1 MTQIQFGVLGSL
13 QLVYGDR
20 ELRVGGARQR
30 SVLALLALRHDRIV
44 SVDALVATV
53 WGDDPPTTSRTQI
66 AICVAALRKLLKS
79 AGCSDDIISTTHP
92 GYRLNTAGHRLDLV
106 EFRELV
112 DEAAEMTAAG
122 RPEEA
127 TEAYRAAL
135 ALWRGPAL
143 AGLMGCELENEAAW
157 LEERRLTVVDEY
169 AELRLAL
176 GRHQEL
182 VPELSALVRE
192 HPLRE
197 RTRHTLM
204 LAQYRSGHRPDA
216 LETFQT
222 GRRLG
227 VQELGLEPGAALQEL
242 HTAILREDP
251 ALASWQTPAPEEP
264 PAPAP
269 ASAAGLPSPGAP
281 AAPAPP
287 SDLPPNV
294 PAFTGRAAET
304 GELDGLLSDRPDS
317 DPPRIALITGVAGVG
332 KTALA
337 VHWAHR
343 AAPGFPD
350 GALFV
355 DLGRDLGRHAPDAA
369 PGGIGEVLGRLLRGL
384 GVSGD
389 MLPDDEAERISL
401 YRTLLRGRR
410 VLIVLDDAPS
420 FAQVRPLLPASGGC
434 CVVVTSREAMEELVL
449 CHGATR
455 VSLGVLDRREAAEL
469 LGRIVTGDRIVSSPE
484 QAGRLAELCDGLPLA
499 LCIAAARLA
508 TRPHWTVQRLT
519 TRLADERRRLDELS
533 IGESR
538 VRASFALSYRCLT
551 PRAAGV
557 YRRLGL
563 LDVPDVAAWAVA
575 ALLDCP
581 LDEAEQQLDDLADAH
596 LLEVSGPD
604 ATGQLRYRFQ
614 NLLRLYARERALE
627 EPDQQTLAAD
637 RDRALHSWLT
647 VAEAAHRREYGG
659 DHSVIH
665 GPAPRPHVDQDLM
678 EDLLA
683 RPLDWFEAERHCLVS
698 VVDQAARLGLA
709 PLAWDLAASMAGFS
723 EIRNNTDDWRHV
735 CEQGLTAARAAADRR
750 GEGAM
755 LAELGAVTLYR
766 GELDEAVRLL
776 EDAEAVFRSTD
787 DNHGLA
793 LTSCKLAVADR
804 QRDRAEQAAARLRQA
819 LPALRVA
826 GDTSAQAH
834 ALNNLAQL
842 ALDAGDVVEAV
853 RLGEEAV
860 ELARGLGATRG
871 AAQAFHRLGR
881 VLLAADRPAEA
892 EAALTRAAGI
902 VEAKQDRL
910 GMGYALLGLAEARMR
925 SGRTA
930 RAEAD
935 LSAGLEHAGR
945 AGSVLLLGRLHLL
958 LGELQ
963 AADGRTEEG
972 IESTRRGRELFA
984 RAGTRVWL
992 RHADAQRERLGAA
1005 ASASAG

>member
-1 MTQIQFGVLGSL
+1 LTQIQLGVLGTL
-13 QLVYGDR
+13 QLVYGDH

-44 SVDALVATV
+44 SVDALVSTV

-79 AGCSDDIISTTHP
+79 AGCSDDVITTIHP

-127 TEAYRAAL
+127 AEAYRAAL

-143 AGLMGCELENEAAW
+143 AGLIGCELENEAAW

-169 AELRLAL
+169 AELRLSL

-182 VPELSALVRE
+182 VPELSAMVSE

-197 RTRHTLM
+197 RTRHALM
-204 LAQYRSGHRPDA
+204 LAQYRSGRRPDA
-216 LETFQT
+216 LETFQS

-251 ALASWQTPAPEEP
+251 ALASWQAAAPDEPAAAAPGSGNPP
-264 PAPAP
+264 PA
-269 ASAAGLPSPGAP
+269 
-281 AAPAPP
+281 APP

-294 PAFTGRAAET
+294 PSFTGRAAET
-304 GELDGLLSDRPDS
+304 GLLDVLLSERPDS
-317 DPPRIALITGVAGVG
+317 APPRIALITGVAGVG

-343 AAPGFPD
+343 AAPAFPD

-355 DLGRDLGRHAPDAA
+355 DLGRDLGLHAPDAA
-369 PGGIGEVLGRLLRGL
+369 PGSIGDVLGRLLRGL

-389 MLPDDEAERISL
+389 MLPDDEGERISL

-455 VSLGVLDRREAAEL
+455 ISLGVLGREEAAEL
-469 LGRIVTGDRIVSSPE
+469 LGRVVTGDRIASSPE

-551 PRAAGV
+551 PRAADV

-627 EPDQQTLAAD
+627 ESDQPTLAAD

-709 PLAWDLAASMAGFS
+709 SLAWDLAACMAGFS

-735 CEQGLTAARAAADRR
+735 CEQGLAAARAAADGR

-766 GELDEAVRLL
+766 GELPEAVRLL
-776 EDAEAVFRSTD
+776 EEAEAVFRATD
-787 DNHGLA
+787 DAHGLA

-804 QRDRAEQAAARLRQA
+804 QRGRAEQAATRLRQA
-819 LPALRVA
+819 LPVLRA
-826 GDTSAQAH
+826 AQDISAQAH

-842 ALDAGDVVEAV
+842 AVDAGETAEAV
-853 RLGEEAV
+853 RLGEESVA
-860 ELARGLGATRG
+860 LARGLGATRG

-892 EAALTRAAGI
+892 EAALLRAAGI

-910 GMGYALLGLAEARMR
+910 GLGYVLLGLAEARMR
-925 SGRTA
+925 AGRTA

-935 LSAGLEHAGR
+935 LSAGLEHAER
-945 AGSVLLLGRLHLL
+945 AGSTLLLGRMHLL

-963 AADGRTEEG
+963 AADGRTEEALG
-972 IESTRRGRELFA
+972 STRRGHELFT
-984 RAGTRVWL
+984 RAGTRIWM
-992 RHADAQRERLGAA
+992 RHADAQRERLSATA
-1005 ASASAG
+1005 PASAG